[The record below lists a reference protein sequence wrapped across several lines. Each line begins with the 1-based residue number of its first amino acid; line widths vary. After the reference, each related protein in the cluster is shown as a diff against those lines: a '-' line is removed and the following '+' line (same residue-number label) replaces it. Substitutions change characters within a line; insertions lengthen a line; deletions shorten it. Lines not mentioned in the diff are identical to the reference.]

1 MLFIRSSRSWLAVL
15 SGSTLLLVLGGSVFL
30 YRWID
35 RASDADRL
43 QERDTLEKAMRSV
56 QADFSGAVEQIR
68 TIFQPL
74 PGPRSQAEV
83 EGYLANLHSEWKN
96 TAPQP
101 QLIRMLSV
109 GFVTEDEPVFRRFV
123 PEEQRFET
131 EGWPDGLKGYYR
143 LLKQLGIGQGEAPF
157 SQSEPTPEPDQLV
170 LVVPVI
176 VGARADGAASR
187 VGQPFEQ
194 PLPPG
199 TSPGLPSVEREL
211 FYRSRHLTF
220 GLGRQ
225 REVTR
230 ASRPPFGMCF
240 VEVDVNL
247 LRNELL
253 PALVQRH
260 FVGSLSNYRLL
271 AVTGDP
277 WRVLYQSAPSFGP
290 EAFSTVDAAVL
301 LPLSRRFWP
310 LPRFRNGLPVSAS
323 GGPEGIVR
331 PYDETRLRIAN
342 DGRGL
347 EWRLLAR
354 HQFGSIAEVTY
365 KTRRRNLIAGF
376 TALLVLGVSIIA
388 LVVSTERARSLA
400 RRQIAFVAGVS
411 HELRT
416 PLSVLQTAGFN
427 LGRGALSPDRI
438 RQYAATIQTESRR
451 LSSMVEQIL
460 SYAGVQSGSQTY
472 QFERLQAEDI
482 VKRAL
487 AESAH
492 AFAEAGWEVEQH
504 IESRLPPVLGD
515 RLALQSAVKNL
526 LENALKYA
534 APGKWLRVAIA
545 CVSKQGKREVQV
557 SVEDRGPG
565 IDPRDLPHLF
575 DPFYRGQQVLAS
587 AIPGAGLGLSLLE
600 RHVKAHGGRVS
611 VQNLVSKG
619 AVFTLHLPE
628 LKTPGEQTHL
638 TTDR

>member
-1 MLFIRSSRSWLAVL
+1 MRSSRSWLAIL
-15 SGSTLLLVLGGSVFL
+15 SGGALLLVLGGSVFL

-35 RASDADRL
+35 RASEADRL
-43 QERDTLEKAMRSV
+43 QERETLEKAMHSV
-56 QADFSGAVEQIR
+56 QTDFVGAVDQIR

-74 PGPRSQAEV
+74 PGPRTQVEV

-96 TAPQP
+96 TAPQA
-101 QLIRMLSV
+101 QLIRTL
-109 GFVTEDEPVFRRFV
+109 GLGLVTANEPIFRRFI
-123 PEEQRFET
+123 PNEQRFQT
-131 EGWPDGLKGYYR
+131 ERWPDVMKGYYH
-143 LLKQLGIGQGEAPF
+143 LLKQLGTGRVPVPF
-157 SQSEPTPEPDQLV
+157 SQSDPTPQAGQLV
-170 LVVPVI
+170 MVVPVS
-176 VGARADGAASR
+176 VAAPADGASPFR
-187 VGQPFEQ
+187 QPFEQ
-194 PLPPG
+194 FWSTG
-199 TSPGLPSVEREL
+199 AGLDHASSDREPS
-211 FYRSRHLTF
+211 FYFRRRLTF
-220 GLGRQ
+220 DWGR
-225 REVTR
+225 EPVPGG
-230 ASRPPFGMCF
+230 APRPPFGMCF
-240 VEVDVNL
+240 VEVDLNF
-247 LRNELL
+247 LRSELL

-260 FVGSLSNYRLL
+260 FVGSLSDYRLL

-290 EAFSTVDAAVL
+290 EAFSTVDAAVP
-301 LPLSRRFWP
+301 LPLSRRFWAG
-310 LPRFRNGLPVSAS
+310 PRFRNGLPVSVS
-323 GGPEGIVR
+323 GGVESIIQLSN
-331 PYDETRLRIAN
+331 EARLRIGS
-342 DGRGL
+342 DGRSP

-354 HQFGSIAEVTY
+354 HQFGSIGEVTD

-376 TALLVLGVSIIA
+376 TVLLLLGVTIVA

-427 LGRGALSPDRI
+427 LGRSALAPERI

-451 LSSMVEQIL
+451 LSAMVEQIL
-460 SYAGVQSGSQTY
+460 SYAGMQSGSHAY

-487 AESAH
+487 ADSAL
-492 AFAEAGWEVEQH
+492 AFAEAGWEVEEQ
-504 IESRLPPVLGD
+504 IETSLPPVLGD
-515 RLALQSAVKNL
+515 RLALHSAVKNL

-534 APGKWLRVAIA
+534 DPGKWLRVAIA
-545 CVSKQGKREVQV
+545 CVSKQGRREVQV

-611 VQNLVSKG
+611 VKNLVTKG

-628 LKTPGEQTHL
+628 LKTPGEQL
-638 TTDR
+638 N

>member
-15 SGSTLLLVLGGSVFL
+15 SGGTLLLVLGSGVFL

-56 QADFSGAVEQIR
+56 QADFSGAVDQIR

-96 TAPQP
+96 TAPQA
-101 QLIRMLSV
+101 QLIRMLSL
-109 GFVTEDEPVFRRFV
+109 GFVTEDEPAFRRFV
-123 PEEQRFET
+123 PEEQRFKT
-131 EGWPDGLKGYYR
+131 EGWPDVLKGYYH
-143 LLKQLGIGQGEAPF
+143 LLKQLGSGEAPF
-157 SQSEPTPEPDQLV
+157 SQSEPTPAPDQLV

-199 TSPGLPSVEREL
+199 TSPGFPSVEREL

-220 GLGRQ
+220 GFGRE
-225 REVTR
+225 RAVRR

-240 VEVDVNL
+240 VEVDVSL

-260 FVGSLSNYRLL
+260 FVGSLSHYRLL

-277 WRVLYQSAPSFGP
+277 WRVLYQSAPSFGA

-310 LPRFRNGLPVSAS
+310 LPRFRNGLSVSAS

-331 PYDETRLRIAN
+331 PNDEARLRMGS

-427 LGRGALSPDRI
+427 LGRAALSPERI
-438 RQYAATIQTESRR
+438 GQYAATIQMESRR

-460 SYAGVQSGSQTY
+460 SYAGMQSGSQAY

-482 VKRAL
+482 VQRAL
-487 AESAH
+487 AESALG
-492 AFAEAGWEVEQH
+492 FAEAGWEVEQH

-534 APGKWLRVAIA
+534 DPGKWLRVAIA

-611 VQNLVSKG
+611 VRNLVTKG

-628 LKTPGEQTHL
+628 LKTPAEQTQL